1 MDHLHLNLRT
11 QLFCTIFFLAFSILL
26 CSPPPALGQYLFL
39 KRLILAYNL
48 EAHENS
54 LKDGSYRG
62 EEGILRARPET
73 GLSLGMKV
81 YIDQDYKDATALFQ
95 KAEKALE
102 EAKRLMETEQR
113 ERFSGEHARR
123 ITEQYITFKKA
134 IDLGKEKMSAY
145 RSRLKQGVDD
155 RLDRE
160 KSAVIFEKLLMTS
173 IKRTDHRLRDALG
186 HFYNVSQGLNLK
198 NHYLTPE
205 NVPFVNKIFD
215 QFSSQAKGETM
226 RRFDF
231 DKNRLTSIRTLSTN
245 WKKVVEKRCRP
256 FIPLID
262 ANINR
267 HKGNDYTLDPLLLVA
282 LMKRESSFDPR
293 AVSTVGAA
301 GLMQI
306 MPKTA
311 KSLGM
316 KNVFQPTYFDE
327 AFTLMAQERHHRR
340 QALEILI
347 QINRKDGHQL
357 ATKARK
363 VMQKSLALGRKKE
376 GLFQR
381 YRKELLRKGEDNRLK
396 PAQAIE
402 YGYKYLSQLMKDQK
416 GDMSLAL
423 ASYNA
428 GPHRVKQYNGI
439 PPYTETVH
447 FRNLVLKYYREY
459 LRKAA
464 EPL

>member
-11 QLFCTIFFLAFSILL
+11 RLFCTIFFLAVSIYL
-26 CSPPPALGQYLFL
+26 CSPPPASGQHPLL
-39 KRLILAYNL
+39 KRLIIAHNL

-54 LKDGSYRG
+54 LKDESYRG
-62 EEGILRARPET
+62 EEGILQARPKT

-81 YIDQDYKDATALFQ
+81 YIDQDYKDATVLFQ

-102 EAKRLMETEQR
+102 KAEKLTETEQR
-113 ERFSGEHARR
+113 EHFSGEHAQR
-123 ITEQYITFKKA
+123 IAEQCIAFKKA
-134 IDLGKEKMSAY
+134 FDLGKGKMSAY
-145 RSRLKQGVDD
+145 RTRLKQGVDD

-160 KSAVIFEKLLMTS
+160 KSAVILEKLLMTS
-173 IKRTDHRLRDALG
+173 LNRTDHRLRDALG

-205 NVPFVNKIFD
+205 NIPFVNKIFD
-215 QFSSQAKGETM
+215 QFSSQAKDETK

-231 DKNRLTSIRTLSTN
+231 DRNRLTPIRTLSTN

-256 FIPLID
+256 LIPLIE
-262 ANINR
+262 ANIKK
-267 HKGNDYTLDPLLLVA
+267 HKDNDYTLDPLLFIA
-282 LMKRESSFDPR
+282 LMKRESGFDPR
-293 AVSTVGAA
+293 AVSPVGAA

-306 MPKTA
+306 MPETA
-311 KSLGM
+311 KRLGM
-316 KNVFQPTYFDE
+316 KNVFQPTYFDD
-327 AFTLMAQERHHRR
+327 AFSLMKQERHYRR
-340 QALEILI
+340 QALEILLL
-347 QINRKDGHQL
+347 INRDDGLQL
-357 ATKARK
+357 AAKARK
-363 VMQKSLALGRKKE
+363 FMQKSLALGRKKD

-381 YRKELLRKGEDNRLK
+381 YKKELLREGRDDRLK

-402 YGYKYLSQLMKDQK
+402 YGYKYISQLMKAQK

-439 PPYTETVH
+439 PPYRETVH
-447 FRNLVLKYYREY
+447 FRNLVLKYYRDY

-464 EPL
+464 EAI